1 MAAPFMSLM
10 EDDRRYRKSF
20 QLFRERSS
28 EQQCMQ
34 NFIRCILPDIIA
46 SVGNGNGCLNVMG
59 VGSGAGD
66 LDLEIVSQLRQKH
79 PGVTVHNE
87 VVEPSSEML
96 ENYKDLVSKTPD
108 LEDVKFNWNKMT
120 ASEFEKHWR
129 EEKLTKKMDFIHMI
143 QMLYY
148 ISDPGA
154 AVSFFRSLLH
164 KNGKL
169 LIILV
174 SGKSAWEKLWDYKA
188 RMHQN
193 TISYSVTTR
202 DIKSYLDAMD
212 IKSTY
217 YELPSQMDITE
228 CFQEG
233 NEKGELLLDFLTE
246 VSDFSKTAPRHLR
259 SGLLEVLRHPDCSSE
274 IDGRI
279 IFNNSL
285 GVLVL
290 EPDH

>member
-1 MAAPFMSLM
+1 MEYPFKNLM
-10 EDDRRYRKSF
+10 EDDSRYLKSF

-34 NFIRCILPDIIA
+34 NFIRGILSDILA
-46 SVGNGNGCLNVMG
+46 SIGNGNGCLNVMG
-59 VGSGAGD
+59 VGSGAGN
-66 LDLEIVSQLRQKH
+66 LDLEMFSQLSLTH
-79 PGVTVHNE
+79 PGVSVHSE

-96 ENYKDLVSKTPD
+96 ENYQDLVSKTPD
-108 LEDVKFNWNKMT
+108 LEHVKFNWNKMT
-120 ASEFEKHWR
+120 ALEFEKQWR
-129 EEKLTKKMDFIHMI
+129 EKNPQKKMDFIHMI

-154 AVSFFRSLLH
+154 TVSFFRSLLN

-174 SGKSAWEKLWDYKA
+174 SGKSGWVKLWNYKTK
-188 RMHQN
+188 MYQN
-193 TISYSVTTR
+193 PISHSVTAR
-202 DIKSYLDAMD
+202 DMKSYLDAMG
-212 IKSTY
+212 ITNTY

-228 CFQEG
+228 CFNEG
-233 NEKGELLLDFLTE
+233 DEKGELLLDFLTE
-246 VSDFSKTAPRHLR
+246 VSDFSKTAPPNLR
-259 SGLLEVLRHPDCSSE
+259 SGLLDLLRHPDCSTE
-274 IDGRI
+274 VDGRV